1 MPGTPVKKAR
11 YVSTGLLNRPSRLR
25 RLNIGSLLA
34 LGTLYHVKR
43 DFLAFFKGLETAHI
57 NCGKMCEQVFAAI
70 IRSDKTETF
79 CIVKPFNCTSCHVI
93 VSLPRKYGTPRETV

>member
-25 RLNIGSLLA
+25 RLNVGSLL
-34 LGTLYHVKR
+34 TLWTLHHVKR

-57 NCGKMCEQVFAAI
+57 DCRKVREQVFAAI
-70 IRSDKTETF
+70 IRSDKTEAF
-79 CIVKPFNCTSCHVI
+79 CVVEPFNCTSCHVI
-93 VSLPRKYGTPRETV
+93 ISLPRKYGTPRETV